1 MPSTDVTI
9 TLTTTSPGTSSIQQP
24 GKLTFTNST
33 GVSIS
38 LTLPTCVS
46 PNSGGTVSLA
56 DGASTQ
62 QYNVS
67 GNQNANYGY
76 SYTGNWLPGD
86 TLSGTIDVS

>member
-1 MPSTDVTI
+1 MPSNNVTV
-9 TLTTTSPGTSSIQQP
+9 TLSTSSPGTTTIQQP

-33 GVSIS
+33 GVSIT

-46 PNSGGTVSLA
+46 PNGGQSVSLA
-56 DGASTQ
+56 NGASTQ

-67 GNQNANYGY
+67 NNQNGNYGY
-76 SYTGNWLPGD
+76 SYTGTWPEGD